1 MPVAKRPSTDPPQWL
16 TTVAPLRRVP
26 ALFHHPGGYTHE
38 LPSPG
43 RGVGLHLFLFFCR
56 ALFLRS
62 QLQFRRCVDQF
73 CRCPWSLLLN

>member
-26 ALFHHPGGYTHE
+26 ALFHHPGGYAHE

-43 RGVGLHLFLFFCR
+43 GESIFIYFYFFAALFFF
-56 ALFLRS
+56 ALNFNFVAVLINFVVVHGLFS
-62 QLQFRRCVDQF
+62 
-73 CRCPWSLLLN
+73 

>member
-26 ALFHHPGGYTHE
+26 ALFHHPGGYAHE

-43 RGVGLHLFLFFCR
+43 RGVDLQLISIFLP
-56 ALFLRS
+56 RS
-62 QLQFRRCVDQF
+62 FS
-73 CRCPWSLLLN
+73 SLSTSISSLC